1 MSKPEIASPAMCFPT
16 SEPLRRT
23 AEHQRL
29 LEAKQRKANWQRW
42 GAYLSERQW
51 GTVREDYSQ
60 NQEPWFYLPHD
71 HARSRAYRWGEDGLL
86 GISDREGRLCF
97 SFAFWNTRDPILK
110 ERLYGLSGPEGNHGE
125 DVKECYYYLD
135 STPTHSYMKG
145 LYKYP
150 QSRYPYEDLT
160 DVNRRRSRSE
170 TEYEILD
177 TVAFEEDAYFDCEI
191 EYAKEAPDDIL
202 IKLTVHNRGANPAVI
217 HVLPQLWY
225 HNSWIWGCE
234 HEGCTSKPRMRL
246 HRSAIEPNGVVLCD
260 HESLGH
266 FEFRVDVGPN
276 NERPSW
282 LFTENE
288 TNPNRHP
295 GTPTSGSF
303 FKDAFHAK
311 VVNGDSKRT
320 DSREFGTKCAAHYI
334 AIVQPDKPLVI
345 RCRLT
350 GLSPETIEAGMS
362 PTEDITK
369 PIMTPI
375 FADHQFG
382 DTFETIFENRRKE
395 ADAFYDECISPQ
407 LTTEEKSIS
416 RQAYAGLLW
425 TKQFYYYVVNSWIKG
440 DPNSPPPPAGRENG
454 RNGDWTHLFNR
465 DVISMPDKWEY
476 PWYAA
481 WDVAF
486 HMLPMARVDIEF
498 AKNQLILFLREW
510 YMHPNGQMPAYEWAL
525 NDVNPPVHAWACWHV
540 YKLSGDKE
548 FLART
553 FQKLLLNFTWWVNRK
568 DTRGQHV
575 FSGGFLGLDNIG
587 VFDRSKP
594 LPGGGTLDQADA
606 TAWMAF
612 FCGCM
617 LQMALELAEE
627 NQAYSDMA
635 SKFFEHYVAIAE
647 AMNSL
652 HGTGLWEKEDGFYYD
667 HLFRDDKS
675 TAMRVRSLVG
685 LIPLCSNVLIH
696 EKTLMRL
703 PSFQRRMN
711 WFLKNRPQMAQH
723 MAYMEQFCPA
733 GSQTGVRLLA
743 IPSTE
748 RLRKLLSYMLDE
760 KEFLSP
766 FGIRSMSANHKDK
779 PFVFEFTGGMESV
792 GYVPGESNT
801 GMFGGNSNW
810 RGPVWFPLNYLI
822 VESLRQYHE
831 FYGETFQIECPT
843 GSGIQM
849 NLRQVADEIE
859 RRLTTLFKRD
869 EHGKRPCHGSEA
881 RYAEN
886 SCWNELVLFY
896 EYFHGDD
903 GRGLGASH
911 QTGWTALVATMLE
924 HQADC
929 KRNA

>member
-1 MSKPEIASPAMCFPT
+1 MRS
-16 SEPLRRT
+16 T

-29 LEAKQRKANWQRW
+29 VSAKQRKANWQRW

-51 GTVREDYSQ
+51 GTVREDYSE
-60 NQEPWFYLPHD
+60 NQEAWVFLSHD
-71 HARSRAYRWGEDGLL
+71 DARSRAYRWGEDGLL
-86 GISDREGRLCF
+86 GICDREGRLCF
-97 SFAFWNTRDPILK
+97 SFAYWNTRDPILK
-110 ERLYGLSGPEGNHGE
+110 ERLFGLSGPEGNHGE

-150 QSRYPYEDLT
+150 QSRYPYEELADA
-160 DVNRRRSRSE
+160 NRHRSRFE
-170 TEYEILD
+170 NEFDLLD
-177 TVAFEEDAYFDCEI
+177 TAAFAGDTYFDCQI
-191 EYAKEAPDDIL
+191 EYAKDAPDDIL
-202 IKLTVHNRGANPAVI
+202 IKLTVTNRGTAPAVL
-217 HVLPQLWY
+217 HVLPQLWF

-246 HRSAIEPNGVVLCD
+246 HTSDAEPNGVVLCD
-260 HESLGH
+260 HETLGH
-266 FEFRVDVGPN
+266 FEFRVDRGSN
-276 NERPSW
+276 GERPNW

-288 TNPNRHP
+288 TNPIRHP
-295 GTPTSGSF
+295 GAPTSGKF
-303 FKDAFHAK
+303 FKDAFHAS
-311 VVNGDSKRT
+311 VVEGEVNGTETRT
-320 DSREFGTKCAAHYI
+320 FGTKCAAHYI
-334 AIVQPDKPLVI
+334 AIAQPGEPVVF

-350 GLSPETIEAGMS
+350 GIDADAIDSTPGIET
-362 PTEDITK
+362 
-369 PIMTPI
+369 PIMLPI
-375 FADHQFG
+375 FGNKRIDEGF
-382 DTFETIFENRRKE
+382 DETFEIRKRE
-395 ADAFYDECISPQ
+395 ADEFYSECIPAN
-407 LTTEEKSIS
+407 LTRDEAAIS

-425 TKQFYYYVVNSWIKG
+425 TKQFYYYVVDSWIKG
-440 DPNSPPPPAGRENG
+440 DPNSPPAPRGRDTG
-454 RNGDWTHLFNR
+454 RNSDWGHLFNR

-481 WDVAF
+481 WDLAF
-486 HMLPMARVDIEF
+486 HMIPMARIDIEF

-510 YMHPNGQMPAYEWAL
+510 YMHPNGQIPAYEWAL
-525 NDVNPPVHAWACWHV
+525 GDVNPPVHAWACWHV

-635 SKFFEHYVAIAE
+635 SKFFEHYVAIAD

-652 HGTGLWEKEDGFYYD
+652 HGTGLWENNDGFYYD
-667 HLFRDDKS
+667 HLYRDGQS

-685 LIPLCSNVLIH
+685 LIPLCTNVIMYDSALQ
-696 EKTLMRL
+696 KL
-703 PSFQRRMN
+703 PSFRRRMN

-723 MAYMEQFCPA
+723 MSYMEQFCPA
-733 GSQTGVRLLA
+733 GSTMGMRLLA
-743 IPSTE
+743 IPSTD
-748 RLRKLLSYMLDE
+748 RLRRLLAYMLDE

-766 FGIRSMSANHKDK
+766 YGIRSLSLYHKEH
-779 PFVFEFTGGMESV
+779 PFIFEHAGGRESV
-792 GYVPGESNT
+792 SYNPGESTT

-822 VESLRQYHE
+822 VESLRQYHD
-831 FYGETFQIECPT
+831 FYGEAFQVECPT
-843 GSGIQM
+843 GSGIKM

-859 RRLTTLFKRD
+859 RRLTTVFKSD
-869 EHGKRPCHGSEA
+869 SQGNRPCHGSEP
-881 RYAEN
+881 RYAN
-886 SCWNELVLFY
+886 SSNWKDLVLFY
-896 EYFHGDD
+896 EYFHGDN

-924 HQADC
+924 HQAGC
-929 KRNA
+929 RK